1 MQPAHGTNRKQTFQV
16 IDLFAGPGGLAEGFS
31 SLTDGK
37 GHRLFDVVLS
47 AEKDEAA
54 HRTLTLRAF
63 VRQFDPGTLPA
74 DYYLFC
80 KQQISLEELAK
91 RHAAKWASAE
101 QEAMLVELGTPAG
114 NRIIDQRLDVLL
126 AGEPDRGRAFVVI
139 GGPPCQAYSLVG
151 RARNA
156 GIKGYRPHKD
166 HRHFLY
172 REYIRILAR
181 VGPAAF
187 VMENVKGILSSA
199 IGGDRII
206 EKILEDLEQP
216 DSGPHRYRLMA
227 LTSGSGVERSLLSLP
242 TPQDFVVRAEQHGIP
257 QARHRVIIVGVRED
271 LFPAVGPVT
280 YADGLLPPSSG
291 TRTVSDVI
299 GRLPKLRSGLSRG
312 DGEDEWRL
320 AFRKAIAAVVK
331 ATSARSASAIHEQIA
346 ARAQKLLDG
355 GDDARIM
362 ARSSFRYRTRETN
375 DELMTFLQDPQLTVL
390 PNHETRGHMEGD
402 LARYL
407 YCALFGEI
415 SGRSPKASEFPSSL
429 APAHAN
435 WNSGKF
441 ADRFRVQVAGN
452 PSTTVTS
459 HISKDGHYFI
469 HPDPAQ
475 CRSLTVREAARLQ
488 TFPDN
493 YVFLGNRTEQFVQV
507 GNAVPPFLARQIAT
521 ALGKVLASADASSV
535 RDPARSHPATTSTR
549 QSFAH

>member
-1 MQPAHGTNRKQTFQV
+1 M

-54 HRTLTLRAF
+54 HRTLTFRAF
-63 VRQFDPGTLPA
+63 VRQFDPGALPA
-74 DYYLFC
+74 DYYSFC
-80 KQQISLEELAK
+80 RQQISLEELAG
-91 RHAAKWASAE
+91 RHPAKWASAE

-114 NRIIDQRLDVLL
+114 NRIIDQRLDALL
-126 AGEPDRGRAFVVI
+126 VGEPDPGRTFVVI

-156 GIKGYRPHKD
+156 GIKGYSPHKD
-166 HRHFLY
+166 NRHFLY

-199 IGGDRII
+199 VGGDRII
-206 EKILEDLEQP
+206 EKILEDLQRP
-216 DSGPHRYRLMA
+216 DAGPHRYRLMA
-227 LTSGSGVERSLLSLP
+227 MTSSGDAERSLMPLP
-242 TPQDFVVRAEQHGIP
+242 SPGDFVVRAEQHGIP

-271 LFPAVGPVT
+271 LLSASELGSH
-280 YADGLLPPSSG
+280 ADGLLPRSSG
-291 TRTVSDVI
+291 MRTVNDVI

-312 DGEDEWRL
+312 DGENEWRR
-320 AFRKAIAAVVK
+320 AFRNALATVVK
-331 ATSARSASAIHEQIA
+331 ATSGRAATEIHAKIATRARE
-346 ARAQKLLDG
+346 LLDDG
-355 GDDARIM
+355 NDAKLV
-362 ARSSFRYRTRETN
+362 ARSSFRYRNRETN
-375 DELMTFLQDPQLTVL
+375 DELMTFLQDPRLTVL
-390 PNHETRGHMEGD
+390 PNHETRGHMESD
-402 LARYL
+402 LTRYL
-407 YCALFGEI
+407 YCALFGEAA
-415 SGRSPKASEFPSSL
+415 GRSPKASEFPLSL

-441 ADRFRVQVAGN
+441 ADRFRVQIAGN

-507 GNAVPPFLARQIAT
+507 GNAVPPFLARQIAA
-521 ALGKVLASADASSV
+521 ALWKVLASTAAGSV
-535 RDPARSHPATTSTR
+535 RDPVAPRSAAASTR
-549 QSFAH
+549 